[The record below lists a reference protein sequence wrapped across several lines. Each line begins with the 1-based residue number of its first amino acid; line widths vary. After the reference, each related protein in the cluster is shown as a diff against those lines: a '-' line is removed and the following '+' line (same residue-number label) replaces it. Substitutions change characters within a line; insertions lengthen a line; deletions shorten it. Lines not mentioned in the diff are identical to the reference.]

1 MQGAILQ
8 LPSGVH
14 GHVSILDR
22 SFDDIVLEAINESLI
37 SIFGEETARSV
48 NFYIDPNIALSD
60 AEAYVKALRRMF
72 MEGANVIV
80 VGICDRISQLTGL
93 GKSGVSSL
101 GEFIRDV
108 RGRYVN
114 QAGDSRH
121 GTDDGTMIS
130 AL

>member
-8 LPSGVH
+8 PPSGVH
-14 GHVSILDR
+14 GRVSILDR

-48 NFYIDPNIALSD
+48 NFYIDPNIALTD

-101 GEFIRDV
+101 GEFIREV
-108 RGRYVN
+108 RGRYVS
-114 QAGDSRH
+114 QTGGGSH
-121 GTDDGTMIS
+121 STDDGTLIS
-130 AL
+130 AR